1 MNKFIPIAL
10 SLFLSLAAHA
20 ASAEEPALSTYTEQS
35 SDLSI
40 KASWPRFGL
49 ARPDRESDDLV
60 RRCVDNF
67 REEAGQYLKE
77 LQVMKEQSPDM
88 PDYVFEMDLEGS
100 MHGNGKVTGM
110 LWKAYQYTGGAHG
123 NLLVFSRNYVSSDG
137 KPVGL
142 HDIFRKPEKA
152 LALMS
157 ELTRKKLLEQ
167 ELPWDMVEG
176 GTTPEEENFN
186 TFLLEE
192 NGLTVYFNPYQVGPW
207 AAGVV
212 TVTLPLSALSE
223 AQPVMSFWK

>member
-49 ARPDRESDDLV
+49 ALPDRESDDLV
-60 RRCVDNF
+60 RRFVNDF
-67 REEAGQYLKE
+67 RDEAEQDRKE
-77 LQVMKEQSPDM
+77 LMSMREQSPDM
-88 PDYVFEMDLEGS
+88 PEYVPEMTLEGS
-100 MHGNGKVTGM
+100 IHGNGKVTGM
-110 LWKAYQYTGGAHG
+110 LWKVYQYAGGAHG
-123 NLLVFSRNYVSSDG
+123 NLIVLSRNYVSSDG
-137 KPVGL
+137 RPVGL
-142 HDIFRKPEKA
+142 RDLFRKPDKA

-157 ELTRKKLLEQ
+157 GLARKKLLAQ

-176 GTTPEEENFN
+176 GTTPEEDNFS

-192 NGLTVYFNPYQVGPW
+192 DGLTVYFNPYQVGPW
-207 AAGVV
+207 AAGVIA
-212 TVTLPLSALSE
+212 VTLSLKELSA